1 MNRPLT
7 PNEVAGALETEL
19 PLSNPALVAD
29 AATDPAVTEAQDNFE
44 FDWYRTD
51 DCIVLR
57 EQPATAIYVNNTGSL
72 VIRQEKT
79 WDRDED
85 TFIYVRPEYAINF
98 AKYLLKVAGHGE
110 VGFCKRA
117 GGGFVD
123 LE

>member
-19 PLSNPALVAD
+19 PLGNPSLAAE
-29 AATDPAVTEAQDNFE
+29 AATEPAPDDGFE
-44 FDWYRTD
+44 FDWYRD

-57 EQPATAIYVNNTGSL
+57 EQPATAIYINNTGSL

-85 TFIYVRPEYAINF
+85 TFVYVRPEYAINF

-110 VGFCKRA
+110 VEFCKRA

-123 LE
+123 IE

>member
-1 MNRPLT
+1 MNRPLKPT
-7 PNEVAGALETEL
+7 EAAGALEIEL
-19 PLSNPALVAD
+19 ALDNPPL
-29 AATDPAVTEAQDNFE
+29 VTEAATEPAVADDDFE
-44 FDWYRTD
+44 FDWYRD

-85 TFIYVRPEYAINF
+85 TFVYVRPEYAINF

-110 VGFCKRA
+110 VEFCKRA